1 MMIIMNLMRL
11 MSSERETLMAFEKL
25 EEPINTMR
33 VKREIT
39 FKASKN
45 FRGAQRNISETIT
58 YEPLSCAHQKTPGDK
73 HWSLVQPPAYYD
85 ETR

>member
-1 MMIIMNLMRL
+1 MIMNLMRSML
-11 MSSERETLMAFEKL
+11 SERETLMAFEKL
-25 EEPINTMR
+25 EKPINTMR
-33 VKREIT
+33 VKREII
-39 FKASKN
+39 FNKASKN